1 MARNSTTTG
10 REKAEAGRP
19 PFTFDNYP
27 NSFRD
32 WDEKDM
38 QEGNRALALFL
49 REAVSGMVTRFNEK
63 GFPNHGGNDL
73 AVRGMEIAFDLL
85 LDRLDVLAGT
95 SPIPFLRDV
104 PGRF

>member
-85 LDRLDVLAGT
+85 LDRMDMLAGT